1 MRLTEMLIP
10 TLKEIPKE
18 AEAVS
23 HRLMLRSGMI
33 KRLSSGVYCY
43 LPLGW
48 RVMLKVMNIIREE
61 MNLAGAQEVLL
72 PAIHPQE
79 LWNKTGRFTALG
91 DDMIK
96 FKNRSDKL
104 MVLGPTHEEIITW
117 LISTAVNSYKQLPQ
131 IFYQI
136 QTKFRDEPRPRFGV
150 IRTCEFIMKDAYSF
164 NASRES
170 LDESYQKMYDAYCR
184 IFKRCGLD
192 FLAVEAD
199 PGIMGGD
206 ISHEFMALSEFGE
219 DKIVVCKN
227 CKYLASRDVARRAEQ
242 LQQTDEKE
250 QAVKEVHTPSLTSVE
265 DVSKFLKVS
274 PQKLLKT
281 MIYKSETEFVAV
293 VLRGNNEV
301 NESKLCKYLETKEL
315 RIASP
320 EEIKQLTASN
330 VGFSGPVGFKIRIC
344 ADYDVKGAKNCVTGA
359 NRTDYHLLNVNEG
372 RDFKMEEFADLRQVE
387 EGDLCFKCG
396 SKLEINNAIEI
407 GHVFKLG
414 TRYSKPLGAV
424 FVDEKGLENDII
436 MGCYGIGVNRIAAAY
451 IEQSYDEKG
460 IIWEKGIAPFD
471 VIIIATNMEDKAIAK
486 KTAEIYEYL
495 LQEGVEVLYDD
506 RPLRAGMKFNDA
518 DLIGIPYQVV
528 VGRKYLEEKRI
539 EFRSRDKEISVDLDN
554 NEQILQYLK

>member
-1 MRLTEMLIP
+1 MRLTKMLLP
-10 TLKEIPKE
+10 TLKEVPKE
-18 AEAVS
+18 AIAVS

-33 KRLSSGVYCY
+33 KRLSSGIYCY

-48 RVMLKVMNIIREE
+48 RVILKVMNIIREE
-61 MNLAGAQEVLL
+61 MNSAGAQEVLL

-79 LWNKTGRFTALG
+79 LWDKTGRLTTLG

-96 FKNRSDKL
+96 FKNRSDKP
-104 MVLGPTHEEIITW
+104 MVLGPTHEEVITW
-117 LISTAVNSYKQLPQ
+117 LMSTAVNSYKQLPQ
-131 IFYQI
+131 ILYQI
-136 QTKFRDEPRPRFGV
+136 QTKFRDEPRSRFGV

-164 NASRES
+164 NENWES
-170 LDESYQKMYDAYCR
+170 LDESYQRMYDAYCR
-184 IFKRCGLD
+184 IFERCGLD

-206 ISHEFMALSEFGE
+206 VSHEFMALSEFGE
-219 DKIVVCKN
+219 DKIVVCKKCN
-227 CKYLASRDVARRAEQ
+227 YLASRDVAQRAEN
-242 LQQTDEKE
+242 LQQEDEKE
-250 QAVKEVHTPSLTSVE
+250 QDIKEVHTPGFASVE
-265 DVSKFLKVS
+265 NVSKFLKVS

-281 MIYKSETEFVAV
+281 IIYKSENEFIAV
-293 VLRGNNEV
+293 ILRGNNEI
-301 NESKLCKYLETKEL
+301 NENKLCNYLGTKEL
-315 RIASP
+315 RMASS
-320 EEIKQLTASN
+320 EEIKQLTGSN
-330 VGFSGPVGFKIRIC
+330 VGFSGPVGLKIKIC

-372 RDFKMEEFADLRQVE
+372 RDFKVEEFADLRQVE
-387 EGDLCFKCG
+387 EGDLCFKCR
-396 SKLEINNAIEI
+396 SKLEMSNAIEI

-424 FVDEKGLENDII
+424 FVDENGKENDII

-460 IIWEKGIAPFD
+460 IIWKRGIAPFD
-471 VIIIATNMEDKAIAK
+471 VIVIATNMEDEAIAGK
-486 KTAEIYEYL
+486 AAEIYEYL

-518 DLIGIPYQVV
+518 DLIGIPYQIVI
-528 VGRKYLEEKRI
+528 GRKYLEEKKV
-539 EFRSRDKEISVDLDN
+539 EFRSRDKEISVDLSG